1 MCVYLKFSVISLKK
15 KGKRYTRI
23 HIKLIP
29 QKYTDILSKIVKEG
43 FKGKR
48 GLKISVV

>member
-1 MCVYLKFSVISLKK
+1 MCVYLKFSVISLK